1 MLDIFIFTAYLFI
14 FFKIKNKLN
23 NDEIKRSMLLLAN
36 LAKFFSSK
44 NQYLSK
50 LRKRVI
56 VGLLFFMF
64 FNSCDHSRMKY

>member
-36 LAKFFSSK
+36 LAKFLIKKSV
-44 NQYLSK
+44 LE
-50 LRKRVI
+50 
-56 VGLLFFMF
+56 
-64 FNSCDHSRMKY
+64 

>member
-1 MLDIFIFTAYLFI
+1 MHDIFIFTAYLFI
-14 FFKIKNKLN
+14 FFKIKNQLN

-56 VGLLFFMF
+56 V
-64 FNSCDHSRMKY
+64 